1 MSSIDNELRLALST
15 GKVQLG
21 SKAAIRELRRGRAKL
36 AILASN
42 CPEETRDTIE
52 NYGKL
57 GEVPIMKHPKNSVDL
72 GTLCG
77 KPFPVS
83 AVVINDPGDSKI
95 LDLVKN
101 EDA

>member
-1 MSSIDNELRLALST
+1 MSSIDQELRLALST

-21 SKAAIRELRRGRAKL
+21 SKAAVRELRRGRAKL
-36 AILASN
+36 AIVSSN
-42 CPEETRDTIE
+42 CPREVKEVID

-57 GEVPIMKHPKNSVDL
+57 SEIPVMEHPKDSVDL

-83 AVVINDPGDSKI
+83 VMVINDPGDSKI
-95 LDLVKN
+95 LDLVKK
-101 EDA
+101 

>member
-15 GKVQLG
+15 GKVQVG
-21 SKAAIRELRRGRAKL
+21 SKVAVRELRRGRAKL
-36 AILASN
+36 AIVSSN
-42 CPEETRDTIE
+42 CPRDAWETIN

-57 GEVPIMKHPKNSVDL
+57 SEIPVMEHAKDSLDL

-83 AVVINDPGDSKI
+83 AIVILEPGDSKI
-95 LDLVKN
+95 LELVKK
-101 EDA
+101 

>member
-15 GKVQLG
+15 GKVQVG
-21 SKAAIRELRRGRAKL
+21 SKVSVRELRRGRAKL
-36 AILASN
+36 AIVSNN
-42 CPEETRDTIE
+42 CPIKMRETIL

-57 GEVPIMKHPKNSVDL
+57 SNTPIMAHPKDSIDL

-83 AVVINDPGDSKI
+83 AMVITEPGDSKI
-95 LDLVKN
+95 LDLVKK
-101 EDA
+101 

>member
-1 MSSIDNELRLALST
+1 MSSVDQELRLALST

-21 SKAAIRELRRGRAKL
+21 SKAAVRELRRGRAKL
-36 AILASN
+36 AIVSSN
-42 CPEETRDTIE
+42 CPREARETIK

-57 GEVPIMKHPKNSVDL
+57 SEIPLMEHAKDSVDL

-83 AVVINDPGDSKI
+83 AMVILEPGDSKI
-95 LDLVKN
+95 LELVKK
-101 EDA
+101 

>member
-1 MSSIDNELRLALST
+1 MSSVDQELRLALST

-21 SKAAIRELRRGRAKL
+21 SKAVVRELRRGRAKL
-36 AILASN
+36 AIVSSN
-42 CPEETRDTIE
+42 CPREARETID

-57 GEVPIMKHPKNSVDL
+57 SEIPVMEHPKDSVDL

-83 AVVINDPGDSKI
+83 AMVINDPGDSKI
-95 LDLVKN
+95 LDLVKK
-101 EDA
+101 

>member
-1 MSSIDNELRLALST
+1 MSSVDQELRLALST

-21 SKAAIRELRRGRAKL
+21 SKAAVRELRRGRAKL
-36 AILASN
+36 AIVSSN
-42 CPEETRDTIE
+42 CPSKVKEVID

-57 GEVPIMKHPKNSVDL
+57 SNVTVMEHLKDSVDL

-83 AVVINDPGDSKI
+83 AMVIIDPGDSKI
-95 LDLVKN
+95 LDLVKK
-101 EDA
+101 